1 MRILVV
7 EDDTD
12 VSRYIKRGLTEAGH
26 VVDVAESGTD
36 GLAMG
41 REERFDVLIV
51 DRMLPEM
58 DGLTLIEA
66 LRRDNRKVPVL
77 ILSALGDLGDR
88 VVGLRAGGDDY
99 LPKPFAF
106 EELLARVEAL
116 ARRNYQGAVE
126 TQLKVADLEM
136 DVLSRKVRRQ
146 GQTINLQPREFR
158 LLEYLMRH
166 SGQVVTRTMLLENV
180 WDYHF
185 DPQTNVIDVH
195 VSRLR
200 SKIDRDFDIPLLQTV
215 RGAGYML
222 REPE

>member
-1 MRILVV
+1 M
-7 EDDTD
+7 
-12 VSRYIKRGLTEAGH
+12 S
-26 VVDVAESGTD
+26 
-36 GLAMG
+36 
-41 REERFDVLIV
+41 
-51 DRMLPEM
+51 
-58 DGLTLIEA
+58 
-66 LRRDNRKVPVL
+66 
-77 ILSALGDLGDR
+77 
-88 VVGLRAGGDDY
+88 GLRAGGDDY

-116 ARRNYQGAVE
+116 GRRPNQGGVT
-126 TQLKVADLEM
+126 TQLTVADLKM
-136 DVLSRKVRRQ
+136 DVLARKVQRADHR
-146 GQTINLQPREFR
+146 IILQPREFR

-200 SKIDRDFDIPLLQTV
+200 AKIDRDFDEPLLHTV

>member
-1 MRILVV
+1 MRILLI
-7 EDDTD
+7 EDDPEA
-12 VSRYIKRGLTEAGH
+12 SRYIMRGLREAGH
-26 VVDVAESGTD
+26 VVALADNGPD
-36 GLAMG
+36 GLSMASD
-41 REERFDVLIV
+41 EEHDVLIV
-51 DRMLPEM
+51 DRMLPSI
-58 DGLTLIEA
+58 DGLSVIETLRNQNSPLPI
-66 LRRDNRKVPVL
+66 L
-77 ILSALGDLGDR
+77 ILSALGDLEDR
-88 VVGLRAGGDDY
+88 VQGLRAGGDDY

-116 ARRNYQGAVE
+116 GRRPGPGSVI
-126 TQLKVADLEM
+126 TQLTVADLDM
-136 DVLSRKVRRQ
+136 DVLARKVQRANQ
-146 GQTINLQPREFR
+146 SITLQPREFR

-200 SKIDRDFDIPLLQTV
+200 AKIDRDFDRPLLHTV

>member
-1 MRILVV
+1 MRILLI
-7 EDDTD
+7 EDDPEA
-12 VSRYIKRGLTEAGH
+12 SRYVTRGLREAGH
-26 VVDVAESGTD
+26 VTAIADNGAD
-36 GLAMG
+36 GLSMASD
-41 REERFDVLIV
+41 EDYDVLIV
-51 DRMLPEM
+51 DRMLPSM
-58 DGLTLIEA
+58 DGLSIVQS
-66 LRRDNRKVPVL
+66 LRQQDNQVPVL
-77 ILSALGDLGDR
+77 ILSALGDLEDR
-88 VVGLRAGGDDY
+88 VSGLRAGGDDY

-116 ARRNYQGAVE
+116 GRRPNQSGVT
-126 TQLKVADLEM
+126 TQLTVADLKM
-136 DVLSRKVRRQ
+136 DVLARKVQRADHR
-146 GQTINLQPREFR
+146 IILQPREFR

-200 SKIDRDFDIPLLQTV
+200 AKIDRDFDEPLLHTV